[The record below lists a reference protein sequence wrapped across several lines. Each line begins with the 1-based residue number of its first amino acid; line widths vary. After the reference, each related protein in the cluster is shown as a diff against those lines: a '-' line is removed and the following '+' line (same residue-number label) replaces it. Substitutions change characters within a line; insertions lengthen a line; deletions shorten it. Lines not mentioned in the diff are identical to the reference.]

1 MHRCRWAHM
10 ARMPKQMQAPTC
22 NLYSPPPKH
31 HSRSIAF
38 RHSIAHQQQERH
50 PYPLSHSHLLPRS
63 LTPPTDPSLPPSR
76 RSLSLHLATQPAL
89 SPHSAQAPCPAQLT
103 PNNQSVSQSAP
114 SAQGTHTHSRPLQTP
129 VPVTTTPLSNQSADR
144 GAWVTKPTK
153 RVCVVCSGWHAWGTS
168 SSLPGVSALT
178 GRLRA

>member
-76 RSLSLHLATQPAL
+76 RSPFISQPSQPSALTQPR
-89 SPHSAQAPCPAQLT
+89 HPAQ
-103 PNNQSVSQSAP
+103 PNLRQTVSQSVQPHRRRAR
-114 SAQGTHTHSRPLQTP
+114 THTAARSKT
-129 VPVTTTPLSNQSADR
+129 
-144 GAWVTKPTK
+144 W
-153 RVCVVCSGWHAWGTS
+153 
-168 SSLPGVSALT
+168 SLPPPHPYPISQPTRVHG
-178 GRLRA
+178 